1 MKPIATLS
9 LILALS
15 ASAAAFAQPG
25 AAKAMEMKG
34 MDAMPMADMN
44 SGSAA
49 KAASH
54 QATGVVKAVDAAK
67 GTVTLAHGPVKSL
80 NWPAM
85 TMTFTVKDKMV
96 FDKLAAD
103 KKVTIDFIK
112 QDADYVVTG
121 VK

>member
-1 MKPIATLS
+1 MKPTAALS

-15 ASAAAFAQPG
+15 SSAAAFAQSG
-25 AAKAMEMKG
+25 AAKSMEMKG
-34 MDAMPMADMN
+34 MDAMPMANMN

-49 KAASH
+49 KTATH

-85 TMTFTVKDKMV
+85 TMTFTVKDKMF

-112 QDADYVVTG
+112 QDADYVVTS